1 MCVFGKVLNISE
13 VCECDFGFYG
23 VNCLGICF
31 GGKGCVCNN
40 YGICDVVIGK
50 CFCEFN
56 WWGNEN
62 CIVCLIGWMGN
73 DCLIVVIWWLLSGVL
88 FGVGVVFIGGYFVL
102 LSGISYSLYVI
113 GEYYFI
119 YFVYVLVVV

>member
-1 MCVFGKVLNISE
+1 MLCNKFFGKCFFNWIGVNCIILCVFGKVLNISE

-23 VNCLGICF
+23 ENCLGICF

-56 WWGNEN
+56 W
-62 CIVCLIGWMGN
+62 
-73 DCLIVVIWWLLSGVL
+73 
-88 FGVGVVFIGGYFVL
+88 
-102 LSGISYSLYVI
+102 
-113 GEYYFI
+113 
-119 YFVYVLVVV
+119 